1 MVGIGTPY
9 TVSGVHPPVL
19 LWICVFYRDPSL
31 DKCVRI
37 YNYGILTERICYV
50 VYYTCCSIE
59 CVRDNVC
66 SCWTTTLR
74 TCVVWCVFSVH
85 CKTIHRLTNA
95 PFGGQPLPLQS
106 KPQAPS
112 SKQGQAASNKHGI
125 GGFTDI
131 TTIPPILLIN

>member
-50 VYYTCCSIE
+50 VYYTRCSIE

-66 SCWTTTLR
+66 GCWATTLR

-95 PFGGQPLPLQS
+95 PFGGQPFPFSPSRKQQAPS
-106 KPQAPS
+106 RGKPQATS
-112 SKQGQAASNKHGI
+112 
-125 GGFTDI
+125 GGPGVI
-131 TTIPPILLIN
+131 TEEPPRPPIM